1 MRPQFIH
8 SFFTDSLLTVHGVAL
23 GVYQIHL
30 QLQLI
35 IENKQVII
43 YVESD
48 DSSFS
53 SNNNYNRM

>member
-1 MRPQFIH
+1 MRPQFIY
-8 SFFTDSLLTVHGVAL
+8 SFFTDSLLTVHGVVL

-48 DSSFS
+48 DSSF
-53 SNNNYNRM
+53 NYNRM